1 MKRQIIKLITTYILF
16 VALFIMQRI
25 IFIVYYNGLFESIG
39 IGGFFC
45 ALWHGLPLDLSVAG
59 YLTAIP
65 GLLLTIS
72 TITGPGNKVIRN
84 IATIYFAIISL
95 TISIIFIT
103 DLALYE
109 FWGFRLDTT
118 PIFYFTSSP
127 KDAMASVSGWY
138 IALGISAIIITGWL
152 HSP

>member
-16 VALFIMQRI
+16 VALFIVQRT
-25 IFIVYYNGLFESIG
+25 IFMAYYHNLFDGID
-39 IGGFFC
+39 IGGFFG

-95 TISIIFIT
+95 AISIIFIT

-109 FWGFRLDTT
+109 FWGFRLDT
-118 PIFYFTSSP
+118 
-127 KDAMASVSGWY
+127 
-138 IALGISAIIITGWL
+138 
-152 HSP
+152 HSPRLTLPT